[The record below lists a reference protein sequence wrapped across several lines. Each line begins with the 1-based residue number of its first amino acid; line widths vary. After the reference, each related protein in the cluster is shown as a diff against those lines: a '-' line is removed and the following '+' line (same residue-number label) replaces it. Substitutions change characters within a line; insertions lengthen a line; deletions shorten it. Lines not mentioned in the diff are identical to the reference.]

1 MGHICIDCEQAAP
14 ETSTDYTLISTQ
26 FGWRLQRRVL
36 PDGGVAL
43 EWRCAE
49 CWKLFK
55 HQRDVDPLAGS
66 DSNPRL
72 PLDRPSQPRPPAAP
86 TASRPAP
93 PRAIIPGPRRIS
105 DPTPGV
111 PFRPRKP
118 Q

>member
-1 MGHICIDCEQAAP
+1 MGHICIDCGQPAP

-36 PDGGVAL
+36 PGGGVAL

-49 CWKLFK
+49 CWKLYK
-55 HQRDVDPLAGS
+55 HQREVDPLAGS

-72 PLDRPSQPRPPAAP
+72 SLDRPSAPRPPEAP
-86 TASRPAP
+86 RLP
-93 PRAIIPGPRRIS
+93 PRVGIPGPRRIS